1 MFGFGRSS
9 TDALARLREDH
20 RRVEQLFAQFGRE
33 SQPARQAALAS
44 EICNEL
50 TVHAQVEEE
59 LFYPAVMAASP
70 RPDDTHVLWEATV
83 EHGVLEGL
91 IQALRGIDASDP
103 SFIGHMRVLQE
114 YVEDHVREEED
125 GIFARARKSGL
136 DLEDLGERIVAR
148 RQDLQ
153 REPGLAQ
160 PSALQRNAA

>member
-1 MFGFGRSS
+1 RLSPRFLCGTCEIVVAPCDAAAGRLRLAHTLLLWRDIFSGRHAMFGFGRSS

-83 EHGVLEGL
+83 EHG
-91 IQALRGIDASDP
+91 
-103 SFIGHMRVLQE
+103 
-114 YVEDHVREEED
+114 
-125 GIFARARKSGL
+125 
-136 DLEDLGERIVAR
+136 
-148 RQDLQ
+148 
-153 REPGLAQ
+153 
-160 PSALQRNAA
+160 